1 MIWSEILYLFS
12 CAGVTLYILLFKRGV
27 SLIEFRPLLS
37 ASVITSAFPFL
48 FKNLPTQQS
57 QVVSEWSMLVSVT
70 LLLITLAL
78 FIYRMKPVY
87 NRFPYPFVYLPF
99 LVLIF
104 YPLISDAEILKDFLN
119 ILLQSGAL
127 LIFILLTVSLFST
140 LKYRIILYT
149 GQLLLL
155 LALGVFW
162 FYDFAGDDLIW
173 YWQLPLTAGVATCGV
188 MALKASAGI
197 IEREPSFSG

>member
-127 LIFILLTVSLFST
+127 LIFILLT
-140 LKYRIILYT
+140 
-149 GQLLLL
+149 
-155 LALGVFW
+155 
-162 FYDFAGDDLIW
+162 
-173 YWQLPLTAGVATCGV
+173 
-188 MALKASAGI
+188 
-197 IEREPSFSG
+197 